1 MMMHTNHVTTLTCAF
16 LIFGMTTSILSGC
29 RSANAVTSH
38 FKPLHIERTQ
48 FSVQRPAPF
57 RALAERPVLNGT
69 IAGQQKKLDTWL
81 SGLLSFGKLEEPTVD
96 AVLSTMRDKWAEMY
110 DKAESEGAEYLHH
123 WYFDVK
129 GRIAFADSDYLAY
142 KVRREEDEGWFHP
155 FLNYRWSVWSFARGR
170 GVCATDIFKRE
181 SISAVIALVK
191 ADMARNHGYNSFAEY
206 SQERCIDDF
215 HELPQNFTL
224 DERGIEFL
232 FNTYEIAC
240 HADGDIRGSADWES
254 LAPYMREDF
263 HPPIP

>member
-1 MMMHTNHVTTLTCAF
+1 MVYTNHVTTLTRAF
-16 LIFGMTTSILSGC
+16 QLFALMTVILSGC
-29 RSANAVTSH
+29 RSADAVTPH

-57 RALAERPVLNGT
+57 RALAERPVLDGA
-69 IAGQQKKLDTWL
+69 IAAQQEKLDTWL
-81 SGLLSFGKLEEPTVD
+81 ARLLSFGNHSEPTVD
-96 AVLSTMRDKWAEMY
+96 TVLSAMLNKWEEMY
-110 DKAESEGAEYLHH
+110 HAAEHEGAEYLHH

-129 GRIAFADSDYLAY
+129 GRVAFADSDYLAY

-155 FLNYRWSVWSFARGR
+155 FLNYRWSVWSFTRGR
-170 GVCATDIFKRE
+170 ELYVTDIFNAE
-181 SISAVIALVK
+181 SIPAIIDLIK
-191 ADMARNHGYNSFAEY
+191 ADMARRHGHNSFAEY

-215 HELPQNFTL
+215 NALPQNFTL

-232 FNTYEIAC
+232 FNAYEIAC
-240 HADGDIRGSADWES
+240 YADGDIRGSAGWES